1 MWFMPF
7 PMPTWP
13 VFRPS
18 MMLASTTAGLFF
30 LSPLEGPGQ
39 YLQRCL
45 LGRVDM
51 TVANFRFLIYLTCFF
66 FFLFSLSLSTSPFP
80 PISSSW
86 TWTTDILRTYFLFT
100 EHKNSFHRCAGQGSD
115 CWEFP
120 MSQISQFIKSDHSV
134 IISLSLS
141 FSAVFSFRFECLIT
155 K

>member
-1 MWFMPF
+1 MKTSYLMWFMPF

-66 FFLFSLSLSTSPFP
+66 SFFSLSLSLPLHFCFFLSIYLSLYLFIYHSLYLSIFP
-80 PISSSW
+80 PSP
-86 TWTTDILRTYFLFT
+86 LFLYL
-100 EHKNSFHRCAGQGSD
+100 SIYLSL
-115 CWEFP
+115 FP
-120 MSQISQFIKSDHSV
+120 SLSLSLSLSLFPSL
-134 IISLSLS
+134 SLSLS
-141 FSAVFSFRFECLIT
+141 FILGPDLGR
-155 K
+155 